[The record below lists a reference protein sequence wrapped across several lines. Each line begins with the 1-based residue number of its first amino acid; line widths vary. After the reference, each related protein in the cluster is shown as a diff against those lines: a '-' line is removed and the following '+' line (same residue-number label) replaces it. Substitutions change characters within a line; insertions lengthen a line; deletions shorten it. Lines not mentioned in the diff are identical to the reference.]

1 MATVFSHAVAG
12 AALGSVYLAVQSWT
26 AGASNP
32 LFSLP
37 QSLAESVDQSMA
49 GRFWMLTVI
58 CAILPDLDVLGY
70 AFGVPYRSVWG
81 HRGVTHSLLF
91 AAGLGVMATLAF
103 PQAHRFSLAWWSL
116 ATYFFA
122 VTALHGVLD
131 AITNGGLGI
140 AFFVPFDTGRYF
152 FPWRPVEVSP
162 IGISAFFSARA
173 VTVLKSE
180 LIWIWTPSL
189 AVLLAVV
196 ALRRVWHP

>member
-12 AALGSVYLAVQSWT
+12 VALGGLYVTAQSLT

-32 LFSLP
+32 VFSQS
-37 QSLAESVDQSMA
+37 QSLGQSMA

-58 CAILPDLDVLGY
+58 CAILPDLDVIGY
-70 AFGVPYRSVWG
+70 GFGVPYRSVWG

-91 AAGLGVMATLAF
+91 AVGLGVIATFAF
-103 PQAHRFSLAWWSL
+103 PQAQRFSPAWWSL

-122 VTALHGVLD
+122 VTASHGVLD
-131 AITNGGLGI
+131 AMTNGGLGI

-152 FPWRPVEVSP
+152 LPWRPVEVSP

-180 LIWIWTPSL
+180 LIWIWTPSF
-189 AVLLAVV
+189 AVLLALAAV
-196 ALRRVWHP
+196 RRYWQP